1 MIRKARVAGT
11 YNCFVETDRLL
22 KVTGSHSP
30 TQCGNIFETAQDG
43 DVVTRPRMCSDI
55 SLAYRMMLI
64 INFLIIFYSVN
75 TMFYTLYFLVVQIVI
90 TILGQGV
97 TILC

>member
-1 MIRKARVAGT
+1 
-11 YNCFVETDRLL
+11 
-22 KVTGSHSP
+22 
-30 TQCGNIFETAQDG
+30 
-43 DVVTRPRMCSDI
+43 
-55 SLAYRMMLI
+55 MMLI

-75 TMFYTLYFLVVQIVI
+75 IMFYTLYFLVVQIVI